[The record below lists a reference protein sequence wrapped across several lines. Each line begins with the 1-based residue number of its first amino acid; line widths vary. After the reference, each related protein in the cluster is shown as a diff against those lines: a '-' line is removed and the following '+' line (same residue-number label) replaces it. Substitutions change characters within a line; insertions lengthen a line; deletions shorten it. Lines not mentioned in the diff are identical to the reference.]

1 MYSHIVLGTND
12 VDQAKKFYDAVMGKL
27 GYAAGNKMADR
38 VVVYSHDKGTLMIT
52 KPRDGEDATSGNG
65 VTIGFNAASPQVV
78 DAFHAAGLKAGGTDA
93 GAPGPR
99 EAIPGSYAA
108 YLRDPT
114 GNKILAWC
122 TKGG

>member
-1 MYSHIVLGTND
+1 MYSHVVLGTND
-12 VDQAKKFYDAVMGKL
+12 VEKAKAFYDAVMGKL
-27 GYAAGNKMADR
+27 GYAPGNQMGDR
-38 VVVYSHDKGTLMIT
+38 VIYSHDNGILVIT
-52 KPRDGEDATSGNG
+52 KPHDGGEATFGNG
-65 VTIGFNAASPQVV
+65 VTVGLNAASPAVV
-78 DAFHAAGLKAGGTDA
+78 DAFHAIGLQAGGSDA

-99 EAIPGSYAA
+99 DAIPGSYAA